1 MVRTAAAAA
10 DPDEPQRPLAVP
22 RPHLEVV
29 PESPDSEVPEAHSF
43 GANVLTAADIERL
56 PSSARHRIAAFIH
69 LQVAAL
75 EEMPEPSLPV
85 LPPTEEL

>member
-1 MVRTAAAAA
+1 M
-10 DPDEPQRPLAVP
+10 
-22 RPHLEVV
+22 
-29 PESPDSEVPEAHSF
+29 PEAHSF